1 MTDSDGIPENI
12 PPVDPGY
19 GDDALSDEQRGIV
32 SPGSTATGAGE
43 AELGTTEADVSDG
56 SEQKQA
62 PVDDKPTQNVV
73 GGE

>member
-43 AELGTTEADVSDG
+43 SELGTDLEND
-56 SEQKQA
+56 
-62 PVDDKPTQNVV
+62 
-73 GGE
+73 